1 MRLTT
6 LGMAIAFAGA
16 IGLSAAQADSS
27 QSGRHSGSGGGS
39 GHVITMRACN
49 HTGDTV
55 MVASSFIPVG
65 GSDWRNKGWTSVG
78 AGQCLDIFTT
88 ANTTFYARAEVKGDS
103 DSYWGTDIKQCV
115 EYPGP
120 YDFNTGSSDTSCPE
134 GEPADFST
142 FQSDGSPVYVWNL
155 NPSN

>member
-1 MRLTT
+1 MRIMTY
-6 LGMAIAFAGA
+6 GMAIAFAGI
-16 IGLSAAQADSS
+16 IGFTAAAQADSS
-27 QSGRHSGSGGGS
+27 QGSRHGSKAS
-39 GHVITMRACN
+39 VITMRACN

-65 GSDWRNKGWTSVG
+65 GSNWRNKGWTSVN
-78 AGQCLDIFTT
+78 AGQCLDIFKTG
-88 ANTTFYARAEVKGDS
+88 NYTFYARAEVKGDS

-120 YDFNTGSSDTSCPE
+120 YDFYTGSSDTSCPE